1 MGSHGEKILVVDDDG
16 YIRKLVVKILTQ
28 RGYLAVPAAD
38 AWQAMDLLQKHTIDL
53 IILDLRMPGPVDGE
67 QLLFALRDQG
77 NDTPIIV
84 VSGWVDDEL
93 SQNPP
98 ACVHAVMQK
107 PIDIDDFT
115 ATVEGVLM
123 KVS

>member
-1 MGSHGEKILVVDDDG
+1 MDSDGEKILVVDDDG
-16 YIRKLVVKILTQ
+16 YIRKLVVRILTQ
-28 RGYLAVPAAD
+28 RGYRAVPAAD
-38 AWQAMDLLQKHTIDL
+38 AWQAMDLLQKHAIDL
-53 IILDLRMPGPVDGE
+53 IILDLRMPGPLDGE

-77 NDTPIIV
+77 NDTPIVV

-98 ACVHAVMQK
+98 ACVHAIMQK

-115 ATVEGVLM
+115 ATVEGALR
-123 KVS
+123 KAS

>member
-1 MGSHGEKILVVDDDG
+1 MTAAGERILVVDDDG
-16 YIRKLVVKILTQ
+16 YVRTLVVKILTQ
-28 RGYLAVPAAD
+28 RGYSAVPAAD
-38 AWQAMDLLQKHTIDL
+38 AWQAMDLLQKHDIDL

-77 NDTPIIV
+77 DDTPIVV

-98 ACVHAVMQK
+98 ACVHAVMKK
-107 PIDIDDFT
+107 PIDIDYF
-115 ATVEGVLM
+115 ASTVEGVL
-123 KVS
+123 KKAS